1 MRNNARILLNA
12 TIVNFLTTFTKLVYQ
27 KLTRDADASRNNR
40 GKMSLQSHQSQVK
53 CVEKTEI
60 LKLCDKYFEEDVPEY
75 YFDR

>member
-1 MRNNARILLNA
+1 
-12 TIVNFLTTFTKLVYQ
+12 
-27 KLTRDADASRNNR
+27 
-40 GKMSLQSHQSQVK
+40 MSLQSHQSQVK